1 MVKLLCRLNF
11 ENQSEETVDNAEE
24 MLLSE
29 ER

>member
-1 MVKLLCRLNF
+1 LCRLNF